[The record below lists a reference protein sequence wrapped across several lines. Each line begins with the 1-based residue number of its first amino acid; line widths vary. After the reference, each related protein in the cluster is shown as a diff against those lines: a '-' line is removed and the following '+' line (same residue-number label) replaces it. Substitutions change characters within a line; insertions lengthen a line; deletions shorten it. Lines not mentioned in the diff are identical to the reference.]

1 MTKDEIMEYPIR
13 RYEGPVHVIR
23 SKEKLTSAVQQLKK
37 ETILGFDTETK
48 PAYQKG
54 RHHPPALLQ
63 LAGENDV
70 FVFQLKHLRLP
81 KSLLEILA
89 NPNIIKAGVSLD
101 YDISEL
107 IKLARFEP
115 AGFVDLGKLAKEIGM
130 KNHGLRGLSA
140 VVLGFR
146 IPKTARK
153 SNWAKDTL
161 TPAQIKYAAT
171 DAWIGRELYKKIQQ
185 EGSEMKS
192 SAWSSLK
199 VVNLYKPQASGSKLQ
214 VTSYRLQA
222 ASFKRK

>member
-1 MTKDEIMEYPIR
+1 MSNRPKPGRQCHFRQRRMTKDEIMECPIR

-37 ETILGFDTETK
+37 EAILGFDTETK
-48 PAYQKG
+48 PAYKKG
-54 RHHPPALLQ
+54 RSHPPALLQ
-63 LAGENDV
+63 LASENDV

-81 KSLLEILA
+81 KSLRKILA

-101 YDISEL
+101 HDISEL
-107 IKLARFEP
+107 TKLARFEP

-130 KNHGLRGLSA
+130 KNHGLRGLAA

-146 IPKTARK
+146 IPKTACK
-153 SNWAKDTL
+153 SNWARNTL

-185 EGSEMKS
+185 KG
-192 SAWSSLK
+192 AI
-199 VVNLYKPQASGSKLQ
+199 
-214 VTSYRLQA
+214 
-222 ASFKRK
+222 